1 LKLQVPDEN
10 VGDMLVE
17 LTNVTKGPEQRQC
30 CCDEKAKKCNGRNS
44 QRQGRLEI
52 EVERH
57 IGFYRRRSLPQ
68 PLIAQEFTFSALP
81 APSVQK
87 KAAADGQFAQSFSG
101 KCLFPFWMRRP
112 IYGRGTVP
120 INTEGNTPMSWTTP
134 TLVEVCIG
142 LEINGYLPPEF

>member
-87 KAAADGQFAQSFSG
+87 EGGRRWAICPKLLRQMSVSLLDAASN
-101 KCLFPFWMRRP
+101 LW
-112 IYGRGTVP
+112 
-120 INTEGNTPMSWTTP
+120 EGNCPH
-134 TLVEVCIG
+134 
-142 LEINGYLPPEF
+142 